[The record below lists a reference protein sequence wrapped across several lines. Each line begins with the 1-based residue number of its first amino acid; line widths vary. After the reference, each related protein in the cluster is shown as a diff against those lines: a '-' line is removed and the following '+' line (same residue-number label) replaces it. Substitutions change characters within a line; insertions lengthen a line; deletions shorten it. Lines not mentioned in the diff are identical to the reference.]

1 MSLLTSNYLTP
12 HGREEEW
19 RFTPL
24 KRLAGLHDL
33 SVDIADHISISSKAA
48 LAAGVS
54 LTTPDSAEFPPGYAS
69 NDVVTNRIRQ
79 NVKKISLLSIDK
91 DIELSEPIFLKRS
104 CGNTAELSRLVI
116 QAGVNS
122 RATVII
128 ENNGSAQIGEE
139 IEISLAAGA
148 SLNFITL
155 QEWDR
160 NAVHVGQHHAIIA
173 KDAQFTSYVV
183 SIGGSVVRISPTVEF
198 TGPGAFA
205 DLYGI
210 SLIGHFL
217 TASIISVPAAI
228 MYANIMMPSDQ
239 KTEDQNQIKESS
251 LYKSTLDALT
261 RGTQDGLNIT
271 LSIAALLLV
280 LISLVTLVNFALTGL
295 PLIGGE
301 FISLER
307 VAGWIFSP
315 IAWCMGIPWSEAQL
329 GGSLLGVKTILNE
342 FVAYVNLAGID
353 ASDLSEKS
361 RLIMLYALCGFAN
374 LSSVGILLSGISAMV
389 PERKDDLISV
399 SGKAL
404 VGATLASCFTGLV
417 VGIIS

>member
-1 MSLLTSNYLTP
+1 LMLIIVVS
-12 HGREEEW
+12 
-19 RFTPL
+19 
-24 KRLAGLHDL
+24 
-33 SVDIADHISISSKAA
+33 A
-48 LAAGVS
+48 LAAILWHWRVLPIVIKAIS
-54 LTTPDSAEFPPGYAS
+54 TLF
-69 NDVVTNRIRQ
+69 
-79 NVKKISLLSIDK
+79 KK
-91 DIELSEPIFLKRS
+91 P
-104 CGNTAELSRLVI
+104 
-116 QAGVNS
+116 
-122 RATVII
+122 
-128 ENNGSAQIGEE
+128 
-139 IEISLAAGA
+139 
-148 SLNFITL
+148 LN
-155 QEWDR
+155 
-160 NAVHVGQHHAIIA
+160 
-173 KDAQFTSYVV
+173 
-183 SIGGSVVRISPTVEF
+183 IGGPVGLSATANIIFGQVEAPLLIKPYLKKMTRHELLTLMIVGMSTISGGVMVVYT
-198 TGPGAFA
+198 TMLA

>member
-1 MSLLTSNYLTP
+1 MTYYLQIIIGALALISLGVMFSDNIKKINLKYLFNAIALQFLLAILLIKVPLITSFFESLSQGVLALKAATDQGTGFVFGYLADGAP
-12 HGREEEW
+12 KPFEVVNHASANI
-19 RFTPL
+19 FIFS
-24 KRLAGLHDL
+24 GLML
-33 SVDIADHISISSKAA
+33 IIVVSA
-48 LAAGVS
+48 LAAILWHWRVLPIVIKAIS
-54 LTTPDSAEFPPGYAS
+54 TLF
-69 NDVVTNRIRQ
+69 
-79 NVKKISLLSIDK
+79 KK
-91 DIELSEPIFLKRS
+91 P
-104 CGNTAELSRLVI
+104 
-116 QAGVNS
+116 
-122 RATVII
+122 
-128 ENNGSAQIGEE
+128 
-139 IEISLAAGA
+139 
-148 SLNFITL
+148 LN
-155 QEWDR
+155 
-160 NAVHVGQHHAIIA
+160 
-173 KDAQFTSYVV
+173 
-183 SIGGSVVRISPTVEF
+183 IGGPVGLSATANIIFGQVEAPLLIKPYLKKMTRHELLTLMIVGMSTISGGVMVVYT
-198 TGPGAFA
+198 TMLA

-228 MYANIMMPSDQ
+228 MYANIMMPSNQ
-239 KTEDQNQIKESS
+239 KTEDQNEIKESS

-271 LSIAALLLV
+271 LNIAALLLV

-301 FISLER
+301 VISLER
-307 VAGWIFSP
+307 MAGWIFSP

>member
-1 MSLLTSNYLTP
+1 MTYYPQIIIGGLALIFLGVIFSDNIKKINLKYLLNAIVLQFLLAILLIKVPLITSFFESLSQGVLALKAATDQGTGFVFGYLADGAP
-12 HGREEEW
+12 KPFEVVNPASANI
-19 RFTPL
+19 FIFS
-24 KRLAGLHDL
+24 GLML
-33 SVDIADHISISSKAA
+33 IIVVSA
-48 LAAGVS
+48 LAAILWHWRVLPIVIKAIS
-54 LTTPDSAEFPPGYAS
+54 TLF
-69 NDVVTNRIRQ
+69 
-79 NVKKISLLSIDK
+79 KK
-91 DIELSEPIFLKRS
+91 P
-104 CGNTAELSRLVI
+104 
-116 QAGVNS
+116 
-122 RATVII
+122 
-128 ENNGSAQIGEE
+128 
-139 IEISLAAGA
+139 
-148 SLNFITL
+148 LN
-155 QEWDR
+155 
-160 NAVHVGQHHAIIA
+160 
-173 KDAQFTSYVV
+173 
-183 SIGGSVVRISPTVEF
+183 IGGPVGLSATANIIFGQVEAPLLIKPYLKKMTRHELLTLMIVGMSTISGGVMVVYT
-198 TGPGAFA
+198 TMLA

-315 IAWCMGIPWSEAQL
+315 IAWGMGIPWSEAQL

>member
-1 MSLLTSNYLTP
+1 MTYYPQIIIGGVALIFLGVIFSDNIKKINLKYLLNAIVLQFLLAILLIKVPLITSFFESLSQGVLALKAATDQGTGFVFGYLADGAP
-12 HGREEEW
+12 KPFEVVNPASANI
-19 RFTPL
+19 FIFS
-24 KRLAGLHDL
+24 GLML
-33 SVDIADHISISSKAA
+33 IIVVSA
-48 LAAGVS
+48 LAAILWHWRVLPIVIKAIS
-54 LTTPDSAEFPPGYAS
+54 TLF
-69 NDVVTNRIRQ
+69 
-79 NVKKISLLSIDK
+79 KK
-91 DIELSEPIFLKRS
+91 P
-104 CGNTAELSRLVI
+104 
-116 QAGVNS
+116 
-122 RATVII
+122 
-128 ENNGSAQIGEE
+128 
-139 IEISLAAGA
+139 
-148 SLNFITL
+148 LN
-155 QEWDR
+155 
-160 NAVHVGQHHAIIA
+160 
-173 KDAQFTSYVV
+173 
-183 SIGGSVVRISPTVEF
+183 IGGPVGLSATANIIFGQVEAPLLIKPYLKKMTRHELLTLMIVGMSTISGGVMVVYT
-198 TGPGAFA
+198 TMLA

>member
-1 MSLLTSNYLTP
+1 MTYYPQIIIGGLALIFLGVIFSDNIKKINLKYLLNAIVLQFLLAILLIKVPLITSFFESLSQGVLALKAATDQGTGFVFGYLADGAP
-12 HGREEEW
+12 KPFEVVNPASANI
-19 RFTPL
+19 FIFS
-24 KRLAGLHDL
+24 GLML
-33 SVDIADHISISSKAA
+33 IIVVSA
-48 LAAGVS
+48 LAAILWHWRVLPIVIKAIS
-54 LTTPDSAEFPPGYAS
+54 TLF
-69 NDVVTNRIRQ
+69 
-79 NVKKISLLSIDK
+79 KK
-91 DIELSEPIFLKRS
+91 P
-104 CGNTAELSRLVI
+104 
-116 QAGVNS
+116 
-122 RATVII
+122 
-128 ENNGSAQIGEE
+128 
-139 IEISLAAGA
+139 
-148 SLNFITL
+148 LN
-155 QEWDR
+155 
-160 NAVHVGQHHAIIA
+160 
-173 KDAQFTSYVV
+173 
-183 SIGGSVVRISPTVEF
+183 IGGPVGLSATANIIFGQVEAPLLIKPYLKKMTRHELLTLMIVGMSTISGGVMVVYT
-198 TGPGAFA
+198 TMLA
-205 DLYGI
+205 DLYGT

>member
-1 MSLLTSNYLTP
+1 MTYYPQIIIGALALISLGVIFSDNIKQINLKYLLNAIILQFLLAILLIKVPLITSFFESLSQGVLALKAATDQGTGFVFGYLADGAP
-12 HGREEEW
+12 KPFEVVNPASANI
-19 RFTPL
+19 FIFS
-24 KRLAGLHDL
+24 GLML
-33 SVDIADHISISSKAA
+33 IIVVSA
-48 LAAGVS
+48 LAAILWHWRVLPIIIKAVS
-54 LTTPDSAEFPPGYAS
+54 TLF
-69 NDVVTNRIRQ
+69 
-79 NVKKISLLSIDK
+79 KK
-91 DIELSEPIFLKRS
+91 P
-104 CGNTAELSRLVI
+104 
-116 QAGVNS
+116 
-122 RATVII
+122 
-128 ENNGSAQIGEE
+128 
-139 IEISLAAGA
+139 
-148 SLNFITL
+148 LN
-155 QEWDR
+155 
-160 NAVHVGQHHAIIA
+160 
-173 KDAQFTSYVV
+173 
-183 SIGGSVVRISPTVEF
+183 IGGPVGLSATANIIFGQVEAPLLIKPYLKKMTRHELLTLMIVGMSTISGGVMVVYT
-198 TGPGAFA
+198 TMLA
-205 DLYGI
+205 DLYGV

-228 MYANIMMPSDQ
+228 MYANIMMPSDE
-239 KTEDQNQIKESS
+239 KTEDQNKIKESS

-280 LISLVTLVNFALTGL
+280 LIALVALVNFALTGL

-301 FISLER
+301 VISLER
-307 VAGWIFSP
+307 IAGWIFSP

-342 FVAYVNLAGID
+342 FVAYVKLAGIN
-353 ASDLSEKS
+353 ANDLSEKS

-417 VGIIS
+417 VGIIY

>member
-1 MSLLTSNYLTP
+1 MTRHELLTLMIVGMST
-12 HGREEEW
+12 
-19 RFTPL
+19 
-24 KRLAGLHDL
+24 
-33 SVDIADHISISSKAA
+33 ISG
-48 LAAGVS
+48 GVMVVY
-54 LTTPDSAEFPPGYAS
+54 TTM
-69 NDVVTNRIRQ
+69 
-79 NVKKISLLSIDK
+79 L
-91 DIELSEPIFLKRS
+91 
-104 CGNTAELSRLVI
+104 
-116 QAGVNS
+116 
-122 RATVII
+122 
-128 ENNGSAQIGEE
+128 
-139 IEISLAAGA
+139 
-148 SLNFITL
+148 
-155 QEWDR
+155 
-160 NAVHVGQHHAIIA
+160 
-173 KDAQFTSYVV
+173 
-183 SIGGSVVRISPTVEF
+183 
-198 TGPGAFA
+198 A

-228 MYANIMMPSDQ
+228 MYANIMMPSNQ
-239 KTEDQNQIKESS
+239 KTEDENEIKESG

-280 LISLVTLVNFALTGL
+280 LIALVTLVNFALTGL

-301 FISLER
+301 VISLER
-307 VAGWIFSP
+307 MAGWVFSP